1 MKNHR
6 DVCYAINAGYVEYAG
21 LPGRVRTGCPNTPD
35 YKSPFCASHKPAVA
49 LRSSGVAEP
58 QDKSSSSQTLSQQ
71 DSSQEPIGLITGK
84 RSTRNSTLYQV
95 LAHISGIRHNGII
108 IVYSCR

>member
-58 QDKSSSSQTLSQQ
+58 QDKSSSQTLSQQ
-71 DSSQEPIGLITGK
+71 DSSQEPIGLIIGK
-84 RSTRNSTLYQV
+84 RSTRSTTLYQV
-95 LAHISGIRHNGII
+95 LAHISGI
-108 IVYSCR
+108 